1 MVVST
6 IRDISARKKAEN
18 DLMMSR
24 QRLRDLQRL
33 AGLATWSYDTRTEE
47 LVWSDE
53 AFRLS
58 GRDPALGP
66 PSSDEFFDMIHEED
80 REMLRDTIDA
90 SLASGLAYELTVR
103 QILGDGEYGDL
114 LLKGQPIFDVEG
126 YTIELYGV
134 MIPQT
139 N

>member
-1 MVVST
+1 
-6 IRDISARKKAEN
+6 
-18 DLMMSR
+18 
-24 QRLRDLQRL
+24 
-33 AGLATWSYDTRTEE
+33 
-47 LVWSDE
+47 
-53 AFRLS
+53 
-58 GRDPALGP
+58 
-66 PSSDEFFDMIHEED
+66 
-80 REMLRDTIDA
+80 MLRDTIDA